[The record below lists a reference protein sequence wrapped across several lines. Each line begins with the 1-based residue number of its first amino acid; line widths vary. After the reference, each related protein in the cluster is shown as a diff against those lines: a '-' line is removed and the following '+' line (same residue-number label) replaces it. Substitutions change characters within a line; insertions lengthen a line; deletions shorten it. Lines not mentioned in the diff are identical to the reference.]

1 MITPRCPC
9 RHCPAP
15 ESSRS
20 QLSAPHVG
28 WLLFS
33 RLLCVAGAPSDA
45 CFKTEFEKGE
55 QYLTYLRVH
64 DDDHSGRFL
73 TPAYPHN
80 PSTYKDEL
88 YIMCDINIT
97 YPLGMS

>member
-1 MITPRCPC
+1 M
-9 RHCPAP
+9 
-15 ESSRS
+15 
-20 QLSAPHVG
+20 
-28 WLLFS
+28 
-33 RLLCVAGAPSDA
+33 CVAGAPSDA

-97 YPLGMS
+97 YPVGMC